1 MQDLVYRG
9 MEQYPKTLA
18 ELERQFAAEEGCAQ
32 YLFQLRWPDGFSC
45 PRCGAEGK
53 ALVLIAAQKDGKCIG
68 RIRLRRARDASAG
81 SLQPAIAEAVEP
93 GSVVR
98 TDGWNG
104 YSGLDQRGYIHQ
116 IARKQADV
124 GENLLPSCLFPR
136 ELLLYVPI
144 SLGN

>member
-1 MQDLVYRG
+1 MLRRAMVRPGRDRLTGTIEVDETYIGGEKPGKRG
-9 MEQYPKTLA
+9 
-18 ELERQFAAEEGCAQ
+18 R
-32 YLFQLRWPDGFSC
+32 
-45 PRCGAEGK
+45 GAEGK

-68 RIRLRRARDASAG
+68 RIRLRRVRDASAG

-124 GENLLPSCLFPR
+124 GENLLPSCNR
-136 ELLLYVPI
+136 AASLLKRWLLGHSSGSGESQI
-144 SLGN
+144 SGLLP